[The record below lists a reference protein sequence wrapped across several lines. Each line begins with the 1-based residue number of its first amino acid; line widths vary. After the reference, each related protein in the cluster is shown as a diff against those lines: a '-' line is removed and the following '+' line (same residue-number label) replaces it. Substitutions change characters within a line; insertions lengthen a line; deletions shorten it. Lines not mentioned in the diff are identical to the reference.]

1 MERAAGNIPSKP
13 FNQFKHEAL
22 QGTKHVQ
29 DTLYEQRRK
38 LGSCFNKE
46 ISTCLVINVIIK
58 DCI

>member
-13 FNQFKHEAL
+13 FNQFKHEAP

-38 LGSCFNKE
+38 LGLCFK
-46 ISTCLVINVIIK
+46 
-58 DCI
+58 